1 MKKKLYTE
9 LKGSAWQIEKIVEK
23 LFNECKITN
32 THWTRSHFA
41 HDDDVMV
48 ARTRV
53 SCTHVESSI
62 KNEKG
67 NKKANENMQNEK
79 KTPSKKGKK
88 VRKKNCQ
95 QKQRMKERRI
105 RLYIKK
111 KFWGHIEI
119 VWRLSI
125 MCECA
130 CTPMCFLVVFFWL
143 WFFTFFLFTVG
154 RVDARSAVCFP
165 F

>member
-1 MKKKLYTE
+1 
-9 LKGSAWQIEKIVEK
+9 
-23 LFNECKITN
+23 
-32 THWTRSHFA
+32 
-41 HDDDVMV
+41 MV

-111 KFWGHIEI
+111 SSEATLKSFG
-119 VWRLSI
+119 V
-125 MCECA
+125 
-130 CTPMCFLVVFFWL
+130 
-143 WFFTFFLFTVG
+143 
-154 RVDARSAVCFP
+154 
-165 F
+165 